1 MEINRLVVIITLV
14 MTTAVFFSAI
24 KDSRQRS
31 SLPDFS
37 AYEDV
42 KQKKAAF
49 FAFML
54 PLVSAQNAEIQVQ
67 RQRLEE
73 LKHLSE
79 EEYSRSH
86 RRFLEG
92 LAEYYRLDVERVTP
106 IEVQQLL
113 KRVDEVP
120 ASLALA
126 QAAMES
132 AWGTSRFATEANNLF
147 GQWCYV
153 EGCGLVPLQRSAGSK
168 HEVAK
173 FDSAADAV
181 ASYLRNI
188 NTHYAYQDLR
198 DRRAELRQTD
208 SPVSGHLLA
217 EDLINYSELRDAY
230 VKEIQAVIRIN
241 KLAQYDV
248 IQDAAQ

>member
-54 PLVSAQNAEIQVQ
+54 PLVSAQNAVIQVQ

-73 LKHLSE
+73 LNHLSE

-86 RRFLEG
+86 RRFL
-92 LAEYYRLDVERVTP
+92 
-106 IEVQQLL
+106 
-113 KRVDEVP
+113 
-120 ASLALA
+120 
-126 QAAMES
+126 
-132 AWGTSRFATEANNLF
+132 
-147 GQWCYV
+147 
-153 EGCGLVPLQRSAGSK
+153 
-168 HEVAK
+168 
-173 FDSAADAV
+173 
-181 ASYLRNI
+181 
-188 NTHYAYQDLR
+188 
-198 DRRAELRQTD
+198 
-208 SPVSGHLLA
+208 
-217 EDLINYSELRDAY
+217 
-230 VKEIQAVIRIN
+230 
-241 KLAQYDV
+241 
-248 IQDAAQ
+248 